1 MKKYLIGSVLLTLVS
16 MAITMAVQSAI
27 GYDLSLTYFGIL
39 YFCFLNIF
47 VFYIGTLGVGKSN
60 NMFMK
65 SFYTGFYLQLFL
77 SLAGLLIYLIFS
89 KEKSKP
95 FIISYLICYILF
107 TAFEIYHLLITL
119 RAVSK
124 NTQTIE
130 K

>member
-16 MAITMAVQSAI
+16 MAITMAVQSAS
-27 GYDLSLTYFGIL
+27 GYDLRLTYFGII
-39 YFCFLNIF
+39 YFAILNIF
-47 VFYIGTLGVGKSN
+47 VFFIGTLGVGKSN

-77 SLAGLLIYLIFS
+77 SIAGLLIYLIFS